1 MKMKRPSRVTI
12 TWPPSSLR
20 ASPSSWS
27 SCRRSVSNSPLCSLS
42 RATSTRHSSRLRGGS
57 SQSVTGGTLVWA
69 DPLDLDQA
77 PGRAEVVDRRRADL
91 ALRPPGLVDVAADRH
106 LRPLRLDRVQD
117 RLAAEVAAVAA
128 LVAVPLRRG
137 VDHEHGALGTAGEP
151 LGGLIL
157 VEVEAPVPRRDR
169 DPRAEA
175 EEVGAVDL

>member
-1 MKMKRPSRVTI
+1 MKRPSRVTI
-12 TWPPSSLR
+12 TFPPRSFWASS
-20 ASPSSWS
+20 SSRS
-27 SCRRSVSNSPLCSLS
+27 SCRRSLSESPLCSLS

-57 SQSVTGGTLVWA
+57 FQPVTGGTLVWA

-128 LVAVPLRRG
+128 LVTVPLRGR
-137 VDHEHGALGTAGEP
+137 VDDEHGTLGAPGEALSR
-151 LGGLIL
+151 LIL
-157 VEVEAPVPRRDR
+157 VEVEAPVPGGDR

-175 EEVGAVDL
+175 EEVG